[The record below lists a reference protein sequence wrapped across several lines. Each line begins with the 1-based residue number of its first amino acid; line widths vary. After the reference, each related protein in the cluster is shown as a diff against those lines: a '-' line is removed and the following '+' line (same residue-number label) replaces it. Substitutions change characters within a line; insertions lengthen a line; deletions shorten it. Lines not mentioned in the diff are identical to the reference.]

1 MPYLARL
8 KLRKALTSDNG
19 EGFKAA
25 LMPHLRR
32 AGGLFLPHPIMTR
45 VHPENPQKMVKL
57 VNRLESNARAHSPAS
72 FSLINL

>member
-8 KLRKALTSDNG
+8 KLRKALTSDDG

-32 AGGLFLPHPIMTR
+32 AGGLFLPPSHHDTGSPG
-45 VHPENPQKMVKL
+45 EPQKMVKL
-57 VNRLESNARAHSPAS
+57 VNRL
-72 FSLINL
+72 